1 MADEVQSAI
10 GEFEKTRSQMM
21 MVSNQ
26 KQQLQIHSNSLK
38 ASLDELGKTKE
49 KKVYKAVGNILILS
63 DTAEV
68 KKDIEKQKESVDL
81 RLKTLQKQEDAFVD
95 KLNKLKKNIESAQKP
110 AKADSKD
117 ESKKD
122 SKSDF

>member
-1 MADEVQSAI
+1 MADEIQSAI
-10 GEFEKTRSQMM
+10 GEFEKTRGQMM
-21 MVSNQ
+21 MISNQ

-38 ASLDELGKTKE
+38 ASLDELGKTNE

-95 KLNKLKKNIESAQKP
+95 KLNKLKKNIESAQNP
-110 AKADSKD
+110 AKSDSKD